1 MKDLYQ
7 PVFWCGFALSLSA
20 LYASAEKLASGS
32 ESAAQKPVLMQI
44 SIGEPVQ
51 GDVNLGPQE
60 DIQEAE
66 KDDLS
71 SSEFPPQPDGD
82 LTPPLPSRNSAF
94 FEAAKAAMQ
103 SP

>member
-32 ESAAQKPVLMQI
+32 ESSIQKPVLMQI

-51 GDVNLGPQE
+51 GEVNLGPQE
-60 DIQEAE
+60 EVPGYG
-66 KDDLS
+66 KDSQPSTQLPS
-71 SSEFPPQPDGD
+71 QPDGD
-82 LTPPLPSRNSAF
+82 LTPPLPSKTSAF
-94 FEAAKAAMQ
+94 YAAAKAAME